1 MRPHLQSGTH
11 IMAIKLTTENEPKIT
26 TAIADEAGRKKAF
39 VHDFADLLI
48 EAHRAEQR
56 LEAFGLAKARRVGAT
71 AVSILAGPARS
82 YRYKAEGTRVYM
94 TRRATGWFL
103 ERVEVCDIYPG
114 SASLLNVRLNEE
126 QRAAAEAA
134 RMRDLHI
141 SVR

>member
-1 MRPHLQSGTH
+1 
-11 IMAIKLTTENEPKIT
+11 MAIKLNTENSDKIAL
-26 TAIADEAGRKKAF
+26 AISDAAGRKRAF
-39 VHDFADLLI
+39 VHDIADLLL

-82 YRYKAEGTRVYM
+82 YRYKAEGTRVYLV
-94 TRRATGWFL
+94 RRATGWFFD
-103 ERVEVCDIYPG
+103 RVDVCDIYPG
-114 SASLLNVRLNEE
+114 STSLLNVRLNEG